1 MLVPRYGLGAAVDT
15 LAQTIITVEGNNPN
29 LASNNNPGNL
39 VYVGQSGATIGA
51 GGFAKFPTYQAGYD
65 ALTRQIGLY
74 AGRGMTVEDMMGVY
88 CPASSPGCNPTSYA
102 NTVAGALGVSP
113 NTLVSDALNGSVP
126 DPGDDSVPNSGDVEL
141 AGMTLSPTEIAFGIA
156 VGLTALFLALRA

>member
-1 MLVPRYGLGAAVDT
+1 MLVPRGLGAPVDT

-39 VYVGQSGATIGA
+39 VFVGQSGATMGA

-74 AGRGMTVEDMMGVY
+74 AGRGMTVQDMMGVY
-88 CPASSPGCNPTSYA
+88 CPASSPGCNPTAYA
-102 NTVAGALGVSP
+102 QTVAGSLGVSTD
-113 NTLVSDALNGSVP
+113 TLVADALNGSVTVP
-126 DPGDDSVPNSGDVEL
+126 DSRDGSTPDSGDVQL
-141 AGMTLSPTEIAFGIA
+141 AGMTTPEMAFGAA
-156 VGLTALFLALRA
+156 VILTALYLAFRA